1 MTNVTNIVSTNVS
14 KTRDDDRSDAAAERR
29 DNERRDAATERRDP
43 AGCCRLVEAAC
54 VPPRMLMVI
63 YIYILYN
70 NH

>member
-14 KTRDDDRSDAAAERR
+14 TTR

-54 VPPRMLMVI
+54 VPPRTIPFAKGI
-63 YIYILYN
+63 YI
-70 NH
+70 